1 MSKISIDFAQ
11 YIQKKDPAYKDEKE
25 ETAWSMEKF
34 NDYVNEHYMTSKA
47 IERDWALKI
56 LPVCLPHSKLF

>member
-1 MSKISIDFAQ
+1 MSTISIDFAQ

-34 NDYVNEHYMTSKA
+34 NDYVNEHYMTSKG

-56 LPVCLPHSKLF
+56 LPVCLSPSQLF